1 MSCCEGGKK
10 QQIIDVEETPVVKLP
25 LSEQLSKGIKV
36 VVLGEMATG
45 KTCVLHRWISDEFVS
60 QTATV
65 GCAFSS
71 KTVTYNKKIIKYE
84 VWDAA
89 GQERYRSLSS
99 IYYRNATVA
108 LLVYDITRQETFSA
122 VTDWVAELK
131 ANTSNNIMIFVVGN
145 KSDLESSRT
154 VTQSTVNDY
163 ITSCNSNIIGN
174 IECSAKT
181 GENVKEIFDII
192 SEKLLE
198 MCSK

>member
-1 MSCCEGGKK
+1 MSCCSGKNES
-10 QQIIDVEETPVVKLP
+10 IIDITNDEPPTPLP

-36 VVLGEMATG
+36 VVLGEMGTG
-45 KTCVLHRWISDEFVS
+45 KTCILHRWISNEFVR

-71 KTVTYNKKIIKYE
+71 KTVTYNKRIIKYE
-84 VWDAA
+84 LWDAA

-108 LLVYDITRQETFSA
+108 LLVYDITKRETFNA

-131 ANTSNNIMIFVVGN
+131 SNTTNDIMILIVGN
-145 KSDLESSRT
+145 KDDLQEEREVNQNS
-154 VTQSTVNDY
+154 VNDF
-163 ITSCNSNIIGN
+163 INSSNSNIIGN
-174 IECSAKT
+174 LECSAKT
-181 GENVKEIFDII
+181 GNNINQIFDII

-198 MCSK
+198 LCNE